1 MLDFNKIVN
10 KLLKKWWNIIFK
22 EDIFD
27 MIDPEQKEK
36 YQSYL
41 DKTIYRL
48 KAEKIII
55 SIKSWVYIIPESWD
69 FELNEID
76 LLEKY
81 YLNLLKKYIS
91 HYVGSSYF
99 ISGKKS
105 LELQLKDYS
114 VPEKISII
122 NRSLNKKIKV
132 GNYEI
137 IFKTIS
143 WNLEG
148 KKINLYAKLSSFTD
162 TLSIENS
169 EFKVASLELSLLEAS
184 IVSIGEVWVDISLLN
199 KAIKKYA
206 KVFKKETFRELWK
219 YKFIMSFNRLKELSK
234 NIDKDLYELFLDI
247 IKQNGGLF
255 IGEGLRGF

>member
-55 SIKSWVYIIPESWD
+55 PIKSWVYIIPESWD

-81 YLNLLKKYIS
+81 YLKLLKKYIS
-91 HYVGSSYF
+91 HYVGNSYF

-169 EFKVASLELSLLEAS
+169 EFKVASLELALLEAS
-184 IVSIGEVWVDISLLN
+184 IVSIGEVWVDIFLLN

-219 YKFIMSFNRLKELSK
+219 YKFIMAFNRLKELSK

>member
-1 MLDFNKIVN
+1 M
-10 KLLKKWWNIIFK
+10 LKKWWNIIFK

-36 YQSYL
+36 YQSYV

-55 SIKSWVYIIPESWD
+55 PIKSWVYIIPELWD
-69 FELNEID
+69 FDFNEID

-81 YLNLLKKYIS
+81 YLKLLKKYIS
-91 HYVGSSYF
+91 FYVGSSYF
-99 ISGKKS
+99 IGGKKS

-143 WNLEG
+143 WNLDG
-148 KKINLYAKLSSFTD
+148 KKINLFAKLSSFTD
-162 TLSIENS
+162 TLSINS
-169 EFKVASLELSLLEAS
+169 LEFKVASLELALLEAS
-184 IVSIGEVWVDISLLN
+184 VISIWETWIDVNLLN

-206 KVFKKETFRELWK
+206 KVLKKEALRELWK

-247 IKQNGGLF
+247 IKQNGWLF